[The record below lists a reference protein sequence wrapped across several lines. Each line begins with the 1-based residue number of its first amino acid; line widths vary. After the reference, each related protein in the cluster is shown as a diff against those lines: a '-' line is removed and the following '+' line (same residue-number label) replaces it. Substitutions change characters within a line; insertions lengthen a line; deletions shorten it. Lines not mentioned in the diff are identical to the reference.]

1 MKKHFC
7 YFVALLWLLV
17 YSMHAQ
23 SLADLSFGSD
33 ATLDVMTWNIEHFP
47 KFGQAT
53 VDSVSLILQSLQ
65 MDVYALQEI
74 SDTTTFKQMVDA
86 LDGYDYYF
94 LSSWFGGLAYV
105 YNSSEVAINDI
116 YEIYTQQPY
125 WRPFP
130 RAPMLMDMSFHGE
143 QFYIINN
150 HFKAFGDGVI
160 NYSDPWDEETRRYD
174 ASNLLKD
181 YIDTNLPAQRVIV
194 LGDMNDLLTDTPPN
208 NVFQTILDDDA
219 HYLFADMAIAQ
230 GASSG
235 WSYPGWPSHLDHL
248 LITDE
253 LFSSFSNSGS
263 HIQTLIMADYMAGG
277 FNQYDLIISD
287 HYPVALQ
294 LAEFTEMQPHMAPAV
309 AVQLCCYPNP
319 FNPTTTLRFSVPDA
333 GDVEL
338 AIYTIRGEKVT
349 TLLKSFTSPGTHQVQ
364 WDGRNNLHRQVASGV
379 YVARLVTSS
388 GCSTQKMLL
397 LK

>member
-1 MKKHFC
+1 
-7 YFVALLWLLV
+7 
-17 YSMHAQ
+17 
-23 SLADLSFGSD
+23 
-33 ATLDVMTWNIEHFP
+33 
-47 KFGQAT
+47 
-53 VDSVSLILQSLQ
+53 
-65 MDVYALQEI
+65 
-74 SDTTTFKQMVDA
+74 
-86 LDGYDYYF
+86 
-94 LSSWFGGLAYV
+94 V